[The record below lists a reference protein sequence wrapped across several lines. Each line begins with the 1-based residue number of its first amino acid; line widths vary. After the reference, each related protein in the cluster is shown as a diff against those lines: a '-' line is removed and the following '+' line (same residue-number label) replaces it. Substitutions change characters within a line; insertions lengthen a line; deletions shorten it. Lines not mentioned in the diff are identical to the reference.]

1 MFDPA
6 AAWPALRVFAAAFV
20 LDWIYVL
27 WIRARDPH
35 LLALY
40 SGGIALLGV
49 IGLGGAL
56 QGHPVAYVLGYS
68 AGSYAV
74 GIWTQRGARAC

>member
-1 MFDPA
+1 VDP
-6 AAWPALRVFAAAFV
+6 RS
-20 LDWIYVL
+20 
-27 WIRARDPH
+27 RSN

-68 AGSYAV
+68 LAV
-74 GIWTQRGARAC
+74 TLLASGPSGVPCVLTETCRHC